1 MLLNSPSTATELL
14 FVWFRGVFGVCF
26 GVWGC
31 FYRWHVAHLLMQEEP
46 ATMLLVLDRFLQQ
59 FWQTMIQPR
68 VLWVAPRVLVPG
80 PPVPHS
86 WQVPM
91 VWVWGWRVNKV
102 YSVREVLG
110 NLA

>member
-31 FYRWHVAHLLMQEEP
+31 FYRWHVAHLLVHEEP

-91 VWVWGWRVNKV
+91 VRVWGWRVNKV